1 MAVYRVTRNAPYS
14 APGCPGHLDTGA
26 RQGYYVTAGNA
37 RAAMALA
44 RERHGIGA
52 AEAVTV
58 QAWNDDHLVLGEE
71 GAPHANALPAP
82 CWRAD
87 NVVFMEDG
95 TVRWL
100 DGE

>member
-1 MAVYRVTRNAPYS
+1 MVYRVTRNAPYS
-14 APGCPGHLDTGA
+14 APGCPGHLDTRA
-26 RQGYYVTAGNA
+26 RQGYYVTSGNA

-52 AEAVTV
+52 AEPVTV
-58 QAWNDDHLVLGEE
+58 QAWE
-71 GAPHANALPAP
+71 GAPRAYALPDA

-95 TVRWL
+95 TARWA
-100 DGE
+100 DDKV